1 MSVHEPPVRAAVV
14 PAPAAAPPPGPP
26 GPAGRHVVFVAWRDL
41 ASPDAGG
48 SEILVDQ
55 LAAGISGRG
64 DRATLLCGGPT
75 GERAYQVI
83 RNGGSYSQFLRAPGA
98 YRRQLRSG
106 CDLVVEVC
114 NGMPFLAPLWT
125 RTPVVCLVNH
135 VHADVWPLRF
145 RPPVSLAGRFAESTV
160 MPWAHRR
167 SLFLTV
173 SSSTADALTGIGV
186 APDRIRMICNGVEPA
201 PPLTARSPR
210 PEFLALGRLVRSKR
224 LDVLLRLWDQV
235 RPVTGGRLI
244 IAGDG
249 PERARLEALAGP
261 DVEFAGR
268 VSEAEKHRLLCSAW
282 LLLHPAMIEGWGI
295 VVTEAAAR
303 GTPALGFR
311 VPGLRD
317 SVLDGQTGRLVGGE
331 IEFAAAWAA
340 LTVDHPA
347 REALG
352 RAARRRARQ
361 LHWSAAVDGFARV
374 ADEAIARAGQPRA
387 AGARAAGGRAAGGRA
402 AGGRAA
408 GGPRAC

>member
-1 MSVHEPPVRAAVV
+1 MSVHEPPVRVAA
-14 PAPAAAPPPGPP
+14 APAAAPPLRPP

-98 YRRQLRSG
+98 YRRQLRTD

-125 RTPVVCLVNH
+125 RAPVVCLVNH

-173 SSSTADALTGIGV
+173 SPSTADALTRIGV
-186 APDRIRMICNGVEPA
+186 APDRIRMICNGVAPA

-210 PEFLALGRLVRSKR
+210 PVFLALGRLVRSKR

-317 SVLDGQTGRLVGGE
+317 SVLDGRTGRLVGSE
-331 IEFAAAWAA
+331 LEFAAAWAA

-361 LHWSAAVDGFARV
+361 LHWSATVDGFARV
-374 ADEAIARAGQPRA
+374 ADEAIALGARPRAGA
-387 AGARAAGGRAAGGRA
+387 
-402 AGGRAA
+402 RAA

>member
-1 MSVHEPPVRAAVV
+1 MSVLEPPVRAA
-14 PAPAAAPPPGPP
+14 PRPDRAGPG
-26 GPAGRHVVFVAWRDL
+26 GRHVVFVAWRDL

-55 LAAGISGRG
+55 LAAGISRRG

-83 RNGGSYSQFLRAPGA
+83 RSGGSYSQFLRAPGA
-98 YRRQLRSG
+98 YRRRLRAD

-135 VHADVWPLRF
+135 LHADVWPLRF
-145 RPPVSLAGRFAESTV
+145 RPPVSLAGRFAESRV

-173 SSSTADALTGIGV
+173 SSSTADALARIGV
-186 APDRIRMICNGVEPA
+186 SPDRIRVICNGVEPV
-201 PPLTARSPR
+201 PPPAARSPQ
-210 PEFLALGRLVRSKR
+210 PVFLALGRLVAAKR
-224 LDVLLRLWDQV
+224 LDVLLRLWSQV
-235 RPVTGGRLI
+235 RPVTGGRLV

-249 PERARLEALAGP
+249 PERARLAALAGP
-261 DVEFAGR
+261 GVEFTGR
-268 VSEAEKHRLLCSAW
+268 VSEAEKHRLLSAAW

-317 SVLDGQTGRLVGGE
+317 SVVDGRTGQLVDSE

-340 LTVDHPA
+340 LTVDHAA

-374 ADEAIARAGQPRA
+374 ADEAIALA
-387 AGARAAGGRAAGGRA
+387 AGSARA
-402 AGGRAA
+402 
-408 GGPRAC
+408 C